1 MAFYSFFLLLHV
13 LTGSLGLLS
22 GSINLILKKG
32 SKIHKTIGR
41 VFVFS
46 MISTALIALLLCFLK
61 TNFFLLIIGVFTL
74 YLVGTGQRY
83 LYMKNLSRGGK
94 PKIVDWLL
102 SSAMGIVGLIF
113 MGWGIFLLV
122 KKNSMGWSLMLFG
135 TIGLLSV
142 RKDFENYLGKS
153 RKKQFWLRAHI
164 ARIVGAYIASLSA
177 FLVVNYSRFSV
188 PIPEVV
194 YWVLPT
200 LILTPLIIYWIRK
213 YS

>member
-22 GSINLILKKG
+22 GRINLILKKG
-32 SKIHKTIGR
+32 GEIHKTIGR

-94 PKIVDWLL
+94 RKIVDWLL
-102 SSAMGIVGLIF
+102 SSAMGIVGFIF

-122 KKNSMGWSLMLFG
+122 KKNIMGWSLMLFG

>member
-1 MAFYSFFLLLHV
+1 
-13 LTGSLGLLS
+13 
-22 GSINLILKKG
+22 
-32 SKIHKTIGR
+32 
-41 VFVFS
+41 
-46 MISTALIALLLCFLK
+46 
-61 TNFFLLIIGVFTL
+61 
-74 YLVGTGQRY
+74 
-83 LYMKNLSRGGK
+83 MKNLSRGGK

-122 KKNSMGWSLMLFG
+122 KKNIMGWSLMLFG

>member
-22 GSINLILKKG
+22 GRINLILKKG
-32 SKIHKTIGR
+32 GEIHKTIGR

-122 KKNSMGWSLMLFG
+122 KKNIMGWSLMLFG

>member
-32 SKIHKTIGR
+32 GKIHKTIGR